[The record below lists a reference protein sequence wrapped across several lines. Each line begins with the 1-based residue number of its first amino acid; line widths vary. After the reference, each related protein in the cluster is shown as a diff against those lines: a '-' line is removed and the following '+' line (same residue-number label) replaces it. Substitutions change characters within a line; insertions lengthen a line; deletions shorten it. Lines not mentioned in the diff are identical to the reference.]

1 MKLPYNTLNKNLR
14 QYQKTLGR
22 NEQELCELKRLLEL
36 QRSTQSNYN
45 KEVRDA
51 VMMQIQKEQDALR
64 QRKEQV
70 YFVCPANPHRAPITI
85 QPETRLPIHD
95 FIKGH
100 K

>member
-1 MKLPYNTLNKNLR
+1 MKLPYSTINKNLE

-22 NEQELCELKRLLEL
+22 NEQELCELKRLLES

-45 KEVRDA
+45 KELRDA
-51 VMMQIQKEQDALR
+51 VMAQIQKEQDMLH

-70 YFVCPANPHRAPITI
+70 YFVCPPNPHRASITI
-85 QPETRLPIHD
+85 KPETRLPVHD